1 MEALLRRDR
10 WWVLGGLGITV
21 GLCWA
26 WLLPAALDMQGDM
39 DGLSAWMMQSQWSL
53 SYALAIFAMW
63 TAMMIGMM
71 LPSAAPTLLLYAR
84 ICRSDQA
91 DLAPM
96 RRVYAF
102 AAGYLLAWAGF
113 SVLATVLQWALSAAH
128 LLSPMMQSGS
138 ALLSA
143 LLLLAAG
150 AYQWTQ
156 IKQRCLS
163 RCRSPAEF
171 ISRHWRRGVGGA
183 LRMGWAHG
191 LFCLGCCWA
200 LMLLLFVGGV
210 MSLAWIG
217 AITLLVLL
225 EKLLPAGV
233 LTGRLA
239 GVVIAAAGLWQLLQ
253 LSAVTR
259 GG

>member
-10 WWVLGGLGITV
+10 GWVVAGLVISV

-26 WLLPAALDMQGDM
+26 WLVPVALDMRGDM
-39 DGLSAWMMQSQWSL
+39 DGLSAWMMRSRWDL
-53 SYALAIFAMW
+53 PYTLAIFAMW
-63 TAMMIGMM
+63 IAMMIGMM

-84 ICRSDQA
+84 ICRTDA
-91 DLAPM
+91 NDKRPM

-102 AAGYLLAWAGF
+102 AAGYLLAWVGF
-113 SVLATVLQWALSAAH
+113 SVLATGLQWALVEAQ
-128 LLSPMMQSGS
+128 LLDPMMQSS
-138 ALLSA
+138 SKLFSSVLLV
-143 LLLLAAG
+143 AAG
-150 AYQWTQ
+150 AYQWSQ
-156 IKQRCLS
+156 IKQRCLA

-171 ISRHWRRGVGGA
+171 ISSHWRRGIRGA

-217 AITLLVLL
+217 AITLLVLF

-233 LTGRLA
+233 FAGRMA
-239 GVVIAAAGLWQLLQ
+239 GGLIIAAGIWNFL
-253 LSAVTR
+253 
-259 GG
+259 

>member
-10 WWVLGGLGITV
+10 GWVITGLVISV

-26 WLLPAALDMQGDM
+26 WLVPAALDMQGDM
-39 DGLSAWMMQSQWSL
+39 DGLSAWMMRSHWDL

-63 TAMMIGMM
+63 IAMMVGMM
-71 LPSAAPTLLLYAR
+71 LPSAAPTLLLYAG
-84 ICRSDQA
+84 ICRRDSA
-91 DLAPM
+91 DTKPM
-96 RRVYAF
+96 RRVQAF

-113 SVLATVLQWALSAAH
+113 SLLATVLQWALVAAQ
-128 LLSPMMQSGS
+128 LLDPMLQSS
-138 ALLSA
+138 STLFSSVLLV
-143 LLLLAAG
+143 AAG

-156 IKQRCLS
+156 IKQRCLA

-171 ISRHWRRGVGGA
+171 ISSYWRRGVGGA

-200 LMLLLFVGGV
+200 LMLMLFVGGV

-225 EKLLPAGV
+225 EKLLPAGAFA
-233 LTGRLA
+233 GRLA
-239 GVVIAAAGLWQLLQ
+239 GVLIIAAGVWNLLR
-253 LSAVTR
+253 AYPA
-259 GG
+259 

>member
-1 MEALLRRDR
+1 METLLRRDR
-10 WWVLGGLGITV
+10 VWVVAGLVISI

-39 DGLSAWMMQSQWSL
+39 DGLSAWMMRSRWDL
-53 SYALAIFAMW
+53 PYALAIFAMW
-63 TAMMIGMM
+63 IAMMTGMM
-71 LPSAAPTLLLYAR
+71 LPSAAPTLLLYVG
-84 ICRSDQA
+84 ICRRDKDDA
-91 DLAPM
+91 KPM
-96 RRVYAF
+96 RRTQTF
-102 AAGYLLAWAGF
+102 AAGYLLAWVGF
-113 SVLATVLQWALSAAH
+113 SLLATVLQWALAEVQ
-128 LLSPMMQSGS
+128 LLSPMMQSSSTLVSGV
-138 ALLSA
+138 
-143 LLLLAAG
+143 LLLAAG

-156 IKQRCLS
+156 IKQRCLA

-171 ISRHWRRGVGGA
+171 ISSHWRRGVVGA

-233 LTGRLA
+233 FAGRIA
-239 GVVIAAAGLWQLLQ
+239 GVLIIAAGGWNLLQ
-253 LSAVTR
+253 ALPT
-259 GG
+259 

>member
-1 MEALLRRDR
+1 MESLLRRDR
-10 WWVLGGLGITV
+10 WLVLAGLAISI

-39 DGLSAWMMQSQWSL
+39 DGLSAWMMSPQWNL
-53 SYALAIFAMW
+53 TYALSILAMW
-63 TAMMIGMM
+63 IAMMIGMM
-71 LPSAAPTLLLYAR
+71 LPSAAPTLQLYVH
-84 ICRSDQA
+84 ICRSDKTDA
-91 DLAPM
+91 SPL

-102 AAGYLLAWAGF
+102 AGGYLLAWVGF
-113 SVLATVLQWALSAAH
+113 SALATLLQWALFEAR
-128 LLSPMMQSGS
+128 LLDMMMQSSSRILSGV
-138 ALLSA
+138 LLI
-143 LLLLAAG
+143 AAG
-150 AYQWTQ
+150 LYQWTQ
-156 IKQRCLS
+156 IKQQCLA
-163 RCRSPAEF
+163 RCRSPAAF
-171 ISRHWRRGVGGA
+171 ISSHWRRGVTGA

-217 AITLLVLL
+217 AITLLVLF

-233 LTGRLA
+233 FAGRVA
-239 GVVIAAAGLWQLLQ
+239 GVLIIAAGLWHLLQ
-253 LSAVTR
+253 VQPAV